1 MTFIKGADISFVD
14 EIEAE
19 GGAFYEN
26 GIKRDVLDILKDN
39 GVNAARLRVWNNP
52 QFNYCNPE
60 KTIMMGKRIKEKGLH
75 FLLDFHYSDY
85 WADQGKQHKPIAW
98 EQLTFTQ
105 LVDAVEDFTSSLISQ
120 LIAQGAKPDMVQVG
134 NEITNGMIWG
144 EGRVDGEFNTPEQWA
159 KLAAL
164 IAAGI
169 RGVHKATTPDEER
182 IPVML
187 HIDRGGDNESSRY
200 FYDKLASLQIEFDVI
215 GLSFYSWWHGTLDQ
229 FTDNINDLAQ
239 RYNKPI
245 NVVEVAYPWTL
256 TPPDEKPLIF
266 NSEDLLHEGF
276 PATVEGQKQWL
287 LELIK
292 RIKAVPNGLGVGL
305 YYWEPC
311 WIPSKPTWS
320 VGHENNWS
328 NLTMFDYN
336 GKLLSSFD
344 AYREG

>member
-1 MTFIKGADISFVD
+1 MGGPRQAAYADS
-14 EIEAE
+14 
-19 GGAFYEN
+19 
-26 GIKRDVLDILKDN
+26 
-39 GVNAARLRVWNNP
+39 
-52 QFNYCNPE
+52 
-60 KTIMMGKRIKEKGLH
+60 MG
-75 FLLDFHYSDY
+75 
-85 WADQGKQHKPIAW
+85 
-98 EQLTFTQ
+98 QLTFTQ

-144 EGRVDGEFNTPEQWA
+144 EGRVDGEFNMPEQWA

-239 RYNKPI
+239 HYNKPI

-311 WIPSKPTWS
+311 WIPFKPTWS

-336 GKLLSSFD
+336 GNKLSSFD